1 MVTARVPAP
10 TAGALDLTG
19 SAQEPFPLLIAVAAS
34 MEERVRLAEL
44 VDDVAPLLLVSS
56 LDELRRLLTP
66 AQQPPPAPPE
76 QPEPPEPEA
85 VDEPVARKVPD
96 RRTDRGDRD
105 ADVLTIDSARSV
117 AQWRE
122 REVPLTD
129 LEHDLLTRLIT
140 EPLRVWT
147 YEALHQAVWRNR
159 HLRGTADVHSLVKR
173 VRRKLDELGTTVT
186 IDAVR
191 GTGFRLTDHQRP
203 STTSHQRTSISGLRA
218 G

>member
-10 TAGALDLTG
+10 NDGAIDLTG
-19 SAQEPFPLLIAVAAS
+19 STEESFPLLIAVAVS
-34 MEERVRLAEL
+34 VEERVRLAEL

-56 LDELRRLLTP
+56 LDELRKLISP
-66 AQQPPPAPPE
+66 APPPPPAG
-76 QPEPPEPEA
+76 QPEPPGPGSPDGPAARTVPE
-85 VDEPVARKVPD
+85 
-96 RRTDRGDRD
+96 RRTGSGAAESGGLE
-105 ADVLTIDSARSV
+105 ADVLTVDSDRSV
-117 AQWRE
+117 AKWCGH
-122 REVPLTD
+122 EVSLTD
-129 LEHDLLTRLIT
+129 LEHDLLTRLMA

-203 STTSHQRTSISGLRA
+203 SITGLRA

>member
-1 MVTARVPAP
+1 M
-10 TAGALDLTG
+10 
-19 SAQEPFPLLIAVAAS
+19 AAS
-34 MEERVRLAEL
+34 LEERVRLAEL

-56 LDELRRLLTP
+56 LDELRKLITP
-66 AQQPPPAPPE
+66 AQQPPPSD

-85 VDEPVARKVPD
+85 VTESAARKVPD
-96 RRTDRGDRD
+96 RRTESGEKD

-117 AQWRE
+117 AKWRGQ
-122 REVPLTD
+122 EVPLTD
-129 LEHDLLTRLIT
+129 LEHDLLAALVT

-191 GTGFRLTDHQRP
+191 GTGFCVTDHQQP
-203 STTSHQRTSISGLRA
+203 AITGLRA

>member
-1 MVTARVPAP
+1 MVTARVPDHEDSPA
-10 TAGALDLTG
+10 
-19 SAQEPFPLLIAVAAS
+19 FPMLIAVAAS
-34 MEERVRLAEL
+34 LEERVRLAEL

-56 LDELRRLLTP
+56 LEELRKLITP
-66 AQQPPPAPPE
+66 Q
-76 QPEPPEPEA
+76 QPEPPEPEVA
-85 VDEPVARKVPD
+85 EPVTLAE
-96 RRTDRGDRD
+96 RGPGP

-117 AQWRE
+117 AKWRD

-129 LEHDLLTRLIT
+129 LEHDLLLQLTIG
-140 EPLRVWT
+140 PLRTWT

-173 VRRKLDELGTTVT
+173 LRRKLDELGTTVT
-186 IDAVR
+186 IDSVR

-203 STTSHQRTSISGLRA
+203 SITGLRA

>member
-1 MVTARVPAP
+1 MVTARVPTASDGAP
-10 TAGALDLTG
+10 DLTS
-19 SAQEPFPLLIAVAAS
+19 SATEPFPLLIAVAAS
-34 MEERVRLAEL
+34 LEERVRLAEL

-56 LDELRRLLTP
+56 LDELRKLITP
-66 AQQPPPAPPE
+66 AHPSPPVPPE
-76 QPEPPEPEA
+76 HPEPPEPESVA
-85 VDEPVARKVPD
+85 EGAARKVPG
-96 RRTDRGDRD
+96 RRTERD
-105 ADVLTIDSARSV
+105 GPEADVLTIDSARSV
-117 AQWRE
+117 AKWRD

-129 LEHDLLTRLIT
+129 LEHDLLTWLMT

-191 GTGFRLTDHQRP
+191 GTGFRLTDHQNP
-203 STTSHQRTSISGLRA
+203 AITGLRA

>member
-10 TAGALDLTG
+10 EDGAIDLTG
-19 SAQEPFPLLIAVAAS
+19 SAQQPFPLLIAVSAS
-34 MEERVRLAEL
+34 LEERVRLAEL

-56 LDELRRLLTP
+56 LDELRKLITP
-66 AQQPPPAPPE
+66 AQQPPPVPPG
-76 QPEPPEPEA
+76 QPESPEPEA
-85 VDEPVARKVPD
+85 VVEPVSRKVPD
-96 RRTDRGDRD
+96 RRTSSGGRG

-117 AQWRE
+117 AQWQD

-129 LEHDLLTRLIT
+129 LEHDLLRQLMAASQ
-140 EPLRVWT
+140 RVWT

-159 HLRGTADVHSLVKR
+159 HQRGTADVHSLVKR
-173 VRRKLDELGTTVT
+173 LRRKLDELGTTVT

-203 STTSHQRTSISGLRA
+203 SMTGLRA

>member
-1 MVTARVPAP
+1 MVTARVPSASDSAP
-10 TAGALDLTG
+10 DLTS
-19 SAQEPFPLLIAVAAS
+19 SATEPFPLLIAVAAS
-34 MEERVRLAEL
+34 LEERVRLAEL

-56 LDELRRLLTP
+56 LDELRKLITP
-66 AQQPPPAPPE
+66 AQPSPPVPPE
-76 QPEPPEPEA
+76 HPEPPEPES
-85 VDEPVARKVPD
+85 VAEAPSRQVPG
-96 RRTDRGDRD
+96 RRTERD
-105 ADVLTIDSARSV
+105 GPEADVLTIDSARSV
-117 AQWRE
+117 AKWRD

-129 LEHDLLTRLIT
+129 LEHDLLTWLMT

-191 GTGFRLTDHQRP
+191 GTGFRLTDHQNP
-203 STTSHQRTSISGLRA
+203 AVTGLRA

>member
-1 MVTARVPAP
+1 
-10 TAGALDLTG
+10 
-19 SAQEPFPLLIAVAAS
+19 
-34 MEERVRLAEL
+34 
-44 VDDVAPLLLVSS
+44 
-56 LDELRRLLTP
+56 
-66 AQQPPPAPPE
+66 
-76 QPEPPEPEA
+76 
-85 VDEPVARKVPD
+85 VPD

-159 HLRGTADVHSLVKR
+159 HLQGTADVHSLVKR

-203 STTSHQRTSISGLRA
+203 STTSHQRQSISGLRA